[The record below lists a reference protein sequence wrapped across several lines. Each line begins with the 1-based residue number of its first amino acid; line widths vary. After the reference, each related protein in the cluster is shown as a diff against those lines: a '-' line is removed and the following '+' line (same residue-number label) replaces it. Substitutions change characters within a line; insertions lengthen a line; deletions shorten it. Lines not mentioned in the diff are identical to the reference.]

1 MENGNLVTRRFMQS
15 CLNTWLKMTFWPLQ
29 IDEFDEAVTSENE
42 EHGAEN
48 GQGQLRE
55 VHIPYE
61 ETIIY

>member
-1 MENGNLVTRRFMQS
+1 
-15 CLNTWLKMTFWPLQ
+15 MTFWPLQ